1 MKNIKKYYPLIVGLV
16 LLISVAAYGTRAYFS
31 DSTKQD
37 AGIELQ
43 LGKVKVTGDPG
54 NWNYNNTGKNDNQLR
69 DKTGKLLSGKNLNPK
84 ETLTNVKPGDSFSKI
99 FTFTNESSL
108 ITTFNFTE
116 DILEAEKG
124 IFDIKYEV
132 VAKDEAGNPHS
143 IKIEDLKK
151 NNSLQLQGN
160 ESAEVTMI
168 LEVQSTDDEKYMNT
182 FNSGN
187 EEFFQDS
194 SNIIDLMGKTIK
206 VDLKQAE

>member
-1 MKNIKKYYPLIVGLV
+1 MKNIKKFYPLIVGLV

-69 DKTGKLLSGKNLNPK
+69 DKTGKLLSGKNLSPT

-143 IKIEDLKK
+143 IKFEDLKK